1 MTTTTNISKL
11 FDKWNAALQTKDPK
25 IVLACYANTSILLPT
40 LSNTVC
46 DTPEKKCA
54 YFETFCAKGPI
65 GKIDES
71 HIREYGSI
79 AIHSGI
85 YTFTFEDGSQA
96 TARFSFVYEN
106 ELIIEHH
113 SSLLPES

>member
-11 FDKWNAALQTKDPK
+11 FDKWNAALQTKKPQE
-25 IVLACYANTSILLPT
+25 VLKCYAETSILLPT
-40 LSNTVC
+40 LSNDVC
-46 DTPEKKCA
+46 DTPEKKIN
-54 YFETFCAKGPI
+54 YFETFCAKGPN